1 MMYKQFREVLAM
13 KKCMALLLAA
23 LLMLALPMAPVWA
36 EPLEAEVPLS
46 LETPSYLLMEAS
58 TGQVI
63 FERGADERRP
73 VASVTKLMTI
83 LLTLEALEKGDLKLD
98 ESVDVSKAAAGMGGS
113 QALLDASSSYKLEE
127 LLKSMIVASANDSA
141 VALAERM
148 AGSEANF
155 VEQMNARAAELG
167 MANTQYKNCTGLP
180 AEGQYTTARDV
191 AALSR
196 AVGGHPK
203 FFQYS
208 TIWMD
213 TIAHAGGRVTDLTN
227 TNRLIRFYDG
237 CDGFKTGST
246 NEARYCI
253 SATAMK
259 DGMRLI
265 AVVLGTSA
273 SQTRFNEA
281 RKMMEYGFSTYK
293 LMNVCAEG
301 DALNMEVAVSRGGA
315 DTVGVVMGKGMNLLI
330 RRGEEAGISMEV
342 ALPETV
348 QAPLKRGDALGEVR
362 VLQNGAQIATLPAV
376 AGADVG
382 LPGYLAALLRLLDM
396 WR

>member
-1 MMYKQFREVLAM
+1 MKRVL
-13 KKCMALLLAA
+13 CLLLAGF
-23 LLMLALPMAPVWA
+23 LLPVA
-36 EPLEAEVPLS
+36 AFAGSPLEGDAPFA

-63 FERGADERRP
+63 FEKDADERRP

-83 LLTLEALEKGDLKLD
+83 LLVLEALEEGTLSLTDM
-98 ESVDVSKAAAGMGGS
+98 VTVSQAAAGMGGS
-113 QALLDASSSYKLEE
+113 QALLDAGSQYKLDS
-127 LLKSMIVASANDSA
+127 LLKSMIVASANDSS
-141 VALAERM
+141 VALAEHI
-148 AGSEANF
+148 AGTEQNF
-155 VEQMNARAAELG
+155 VERMNARAKEL
-167 MANTQYKNCTGLP
+167 ALDNTAYQNCTGLP
-180 AEGQYTTARDV
+180 AQGQYTTARDV

-196 AVGGHPK
+196 KVGDHPR

-208 TIWMD
+208 HIWMD
-213 TIAHAGGRVTDLTN
+213 KITHKGGRVTDLTN

-253 SATAMK
+253 SATAQK

-273 SQTRFNEA
+273 SQTRFDEA
-281 RKMMEYGFSTYK
+281 RKMLEYGFNTYK
-293 LMNVCAEG
+293 LFSVCAQG
-301 DALNMEVAVSRGGA
+301 DLLGMQVNVTHGGA
-315 DTVGVVMGKGMNLLI
+315 DVVDAAAGESMVMLI
-330 RRGEEAGISMEV
+330 RRGDESTIALEV

-348 QAPLKRGDALGEVR
+348 QAPLAQGEKLGEVR
-362 VLQNGAQIATLPAV
+362 VLQGGTLVGTLDAV
-376 AGADVG
+376 ASVAIG
-382 LPGYLAALLRLLDM
+382 LPGYLEALLQMLRT